1 MKQFIFLCDKK
12 WHIRQILSN
21 TTEHQIQPGTLLTD
35 LVCKPECLTQNEDL
49 EVQKV
54 NTVPL
59 QFHSSAEEYPALICT
74 YPQRYL
80 VFLETVKNREDFCA
94 FTDSYTR
101 FAAWAEDHL
110 QEPFR
115 DEYYQIQQMNNQLI
129 NSQRALMKVN
139 HQLKESLNEVR
150 TAHSTIAV
158 LERDELTEFYQL
170 SAFYQKA
177 RQCLDEAPGTSFDI
191 IVLDIE
197 RFKLINE
204 TFGRKSGD
212 TLLQKLAIFLMGLEN
227 ADKGVFSRA
236 TADTFFILMPEK
248 LHFYQSL
255 QQNVAAFFQNYPLPI
270 HVHEKIGVYT
280 VTSNMEIS
288 VEQMCDRARLALD
301 TFTFKDDTRIA
312 FYDQKLHDKLI
323 LQHHILDC
331 VPQALKKRQFKLY
344 LQPKFDMITGNVI
357 GAEAL
362 IRWIHPELGFIPPDK
377 FIPLLEK
384 EGGIY
389 AIDRYIWEEACS
401 ILRTRQKNGHKVLP
415 ISVNVARSDLYQEDL
430 QLVLQ
435 KLLDKYQL
443 DASALR
449 LEVLERAYVNDTD
462 NILKVLSQLRKQG
475 FWIEM
480 DDFGTGES
488 SLSML
493 AEMPIDV
500 LKLDR
505 QFLSTSL
512 QNKRQIDVMQFIIN
526 IANTLDIRV
535 IAEGVETKEQADLLC
550 SMGCQYAQG
559 YYYAKPEPAEKFL
572 EIP

>member
-1 MKQFIFLCDKK
+1 MKQSIFLCSRK
-12 WHIRQILSN
+12 WYIRQIFSDTIEN
-21 TTEHQIQPGTLLTD
+21 QIQPGALLTD
-35 LVCKPECLTQNEDL
+35 LICNPESLTQNEDL
-49 EVQKV
+49 EVQKIT
-54 NTVPL
+54 TVFL
-59 QFHSSAEEYPALICT
+59 QFHNSEEYPALICI
-74 YPQRYL
+74 YPRHYL
-80 VFLETVKNREDFCA
+80 VFLEVVKNREDFSA
-94 FTDSYTR
+94 FADSYTH

-129 NSQRALMKVN
+129 NSQRALIKAN
-139 HQLKESLNEVR
+139 QQLKNVLNEVR
-150 TAHSTIAV
+150 TAHNTIAV
-158 LERDELTEFYQL
+158 LERDELTEFYRL
-170 SAFYQKA
+170 PAFYQKV
-177 RQCLDEAPGTSFDI
+177 RQCLDAAPSNFFDI

-204 TFGRKSGD
+204 TFGRKAGD

-227 ADKGVFSRA
+227 AEKGFFSRA
-236 TADTFFILMPEK
+236 SADTFFIFMPED

-255 QQNVAAFFQNYPLPI
+255 QQHVSAFFQNYPLPI
-270 HVHEKIGVYT
+270 HVHEKLGVYT
-280 VTSNMEIS
+280 VTSDMKIS

-301 TFTFKDDTRIA
+301 TVAFKDDTRLA
-312 FYDQKLHDKLI
+312 FYDQKLHKELL
-323 LQHHILDC
+323 LQHRILDS
-331 VPQALKKRQFKLY
+331 VPQALEKREFKLY

-401 ILRTRQKNGHKVLP
+401 ILHARQKNGQKILP
-415 ISVNVARSDLYQEDL
+415 VSVNVARSDLYQEDL
-430 QLVLQ
+430 PFVLQ
-435 KLLDKYQL
+435 ELLNKYQL
-443 DASALR
+443 DASSLR

-462 NILKVLSQLRKQG
+462 NILNVLSNLRKQG

-505 QFLSTSL
+505 QFLITSL
-512 QNKRQIDVMQFIIN
+512 QNKRQIDVMRFIID

-550 SMGCQYAQG
+550 SMGCRYAQG

-572 EIP
+572 EIS